1 MTERPP
7 SSRRTGA
14 LPEMDAASAARSIDP
29 GDTVAVSGFGS
40 VGYPKAVP
48 SALAAHW
55 DGEPGLTLIS
65 GGSLGPE
72 IDTEML
78 ESGAL
83 AYRAPYQSRPASRKA
98 INEGELRFEDRHVS
112 AIGEEVLRRRYGNVD
127 IAIVEAVA
135 VGPDW
140 LVPSTA
146 LGPTP
151 SYVAAADRLI
161 VELNRAQ
168 PLALGQLHDVYRRPL
183 PPERKP
189 LPLVEPGDR
198 IGGPRITFDSDQLLA
213 VVDTATPDTPY
224 SFREPTAADE
234 AIAAHM
240 ADLLSTELG
249 VDPAFDDRVALQF
262 GVGSLG
268 NALMG
273 ALERV
278 PFGSREVVYY
288 GEVIQDGLLDLLDS
302 GRLDSASA
310 ASLALSADGQ
320 TRLFDDIERY
330 AASIV
335 LRPSSISN
343 SPALIRQLG
352 VIAVNSALEVD
363 LYGHVNS
370 THLAGSRIVNGVGG
384 SGDFLRNA
392 PLSIVTLGATAAD
405 GDISRIV
412 PMVPHVDH
420 TEHDVDVVI
429 TDEGVADLRGLA
441 PAERAEAL
449 ILNCA
454 APAYRE
460 SLGRYRETA
469 AGSGHEPHDRSLA
482 LDWED

>member
-1 MTERPP
+1 MTGRAPAN
-7 SSRRTGA
+7 RRTGT
-14 LPEMDAASAARSIDP
+14 LPEMDAASAARSIAP
-29 GDTVAVSGFGS
+29 GATVVVSGFGS

-48 SALAAHW
+48 SELAANW
-55 DGEPGLTLIS
+55 GEEPGLTLIS

-72 IDTEML
+72 IDTEMVQ
-78 ESGAL
+78 SGAL
-83 AYRAPYQSRPASRKA
+83 AYRAPYQARPASRTA
-98 INEGELRFEDRHVS
+98 INEGTLNFEDRHVS
-112 AIGEEVLRRRYGNVD
+112 AIGEEVIRGRYGSVD
-127 IAIVEAVA
+127 VAIVEAVA

-161 VELNRAQ
+161 IELNRAQ
-168 PLALGQLHDVYRRPL
+168 PLALGELHDVYHQPL
-183 PPERKP
+183 PPERDP
-189 LPLVEPGDR
+189 IPLVEPGDR
-198 IGGPRITFDSDQLLA
+198 IGEPWITFDPDQLVA

-224 SFREPTAADE
+224 SFREPTPADE
-234 AIAAHM
+234 AIATHM
-240 ADLLSTELG
+240 AELLATELEA
-249 VDPAFDDRVALQF
+249 DPAFDDRVALQF

-273 ALERV
+273 ALESV

-288 GEVIQDGLLDLLDS
+288 GEVIQDGLLDLVDS
-302 GRLDSASA
+302 GRLDIASA

-335 LRPSSISN
+335 LRPSAISN

-370 THLAGSRIVNGVGG
+370 THLAGSHIVNGVGG

-441 PAERAEAL
+441 PAARAEAL
-449 ILNCA
+449 IANCA
-454 APAYRE
+454 APAYRAP
-460 SLGRYRETA
+460 LVRYCENA
-469 AGSGHEPHDRSLA
+469 AGTGHEPHDRSLA